1 MSGFQGKAVFY
12 SLSHSDG
19 VQTGGRIVI
28 DCDAFRQFVQ
38 TVKEGLS
45 GIGVGIEVPAAAVG
59 VDVPAVDL
67 VAAVS
72 IFRALVQDIAD
83 ACIAYGEGQLA
94 ALLNKDVGACLVST
108 VIVDDGAAAQN
119 GRAAR
124 FNAQAAANSTLGVE
138 AVSGRGVVVL
148 DGDTGSVV
156 DGQAAVET
164 AIG

>member
-1 MSGFQGKAVFY
+1 MSGFQCQRLAR
-12 SLSHSDG
+12 DG
-19 VQTGGRIVI
+19 
-28 DCDAFRQFVQ
+28 
-38 TVKEGLS
+38 E
-45 GIGVGIEVPAAAVG
+45 GVGAVAHRIKSYIAVQKILSNARVAMEIPALALG
-59 VDVPAVDL
+59 VNVPAVDA
-67 VAAVS
+67 VAAV
-72 IFRALVQDIAD
+72 LQDITD

-94 ALLNKDVGACLVST
+94 ALLSKDVGACLVST

>member
-1 MSGFQGKAVFY
+1 MSGFQGKAIASSFIY
-12 SLSHSDG
+12 SDSIQASGL
-19 VQTGGRIVI
+19 IVI
-28 DCDAFRQFVQ
+28 DSDAFGQFVQ

-45 GIGVGIEVPAAAVG
+45 GIGVGIEVPALALG
-59 VDVPAVDL
+59 VNVPAVDA
-67 VAAVS
+67 VAAV
-72 IFRALVQDIAD
+72 LQDITD

-94 ALLNKDVGACLVST
+94 ALLSKDVGACLVST

-156 DGQAAVET
+156 DGQAAVGT
-164 AIG
+164 ANG